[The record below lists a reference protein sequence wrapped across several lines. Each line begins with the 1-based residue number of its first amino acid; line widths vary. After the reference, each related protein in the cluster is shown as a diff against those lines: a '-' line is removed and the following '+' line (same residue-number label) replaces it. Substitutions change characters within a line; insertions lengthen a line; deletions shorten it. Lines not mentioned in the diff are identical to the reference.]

1 MDSENIVQYFLK
13 KIEWTRNRIEFFV
26 IYQSSIA
33 FFADSFYKIYNFDG
47 NIKHDIFLP
56 DFDIILWIVVFDF
69 HRIKT
74 ISLFLNFIL

>member
-13 KIEWTRNRIEFFV
+13 KIEWTRDRIEFFV

-56 DFDIILWIVVFDF
+56 DFDIIL
-69 HRIKT
+69 
-74 ISLFLNFIL
+74 